1 MKVNISQLVSS
12 LPAFKEL
19 NAMPLR
25 PVVAL
30 RVVKAIKF
38 AEKHLADYEAAR
50 TKLAGECSV
59 VGADGK
65 PKVENNAYVR
75 SDPAKFQA
83 GMAALLAEDY
93 ELPPS
98 VKQIDAGH
106 LTRRFR
112 PESSGRWTGSLLSR
126 LTRRSN
132 RRLPGDIA
140 AWQGFNTMP
149 PEFHVSEETKM
160 LCRTCTGEHGPLFEH
175 LLKHADLA
183 QQQAQHIIREQQS
196 SIEVRD
202 KILAAVKAQSDAF
215 AKHEATDVLEFTG
228 LRTRLDEMIEWRKTW
243 FGRKGIGAVL
253 LSGLIYFGY
262 DAIIKPK
269 FVKPV
274 AAPATALSS
283 K

>member
-59 VGADGK
+59 VGEDGK
-65 PKVENNAYVR
+65 PKVENNAYVL

-106 LTRRFR
+106 LDA
-112 PESSGRWTGSLLSR
+112 P
-126 LTRRSN
+126 
-132 RRLPGDIA
+132 LPPRIVGALDWLIVEPIDA
-140 AWQGFNTMP
+140 A
-149 PEFHVSEETKM
+149 E
-160 LCRTCTGEHGPLFEH
+160 
-175 LLKHADLA
+175 
-183 QQQAQHIIREQQS
+183 
-196 SIEVRD
+196 
-202 KILAAVKAQSDAF
+202 
-215 AKHEATDVLEFTG
+215 
-228 LRTRLDEMIEWRKTW
+228 
-243 FGRKGIGAVL
+243 
-253 LSGLIYFGY
+253 
-262 DAIIKPK
+262 
-269 FVKPV
+269 
-274 AAPATALSS
+274 
-283 K
+283 